1 MSSLQLDHI
10 GIAVRSIDAVLPL
23 WRDALHATLGDRE
36 TIASELVEVQF
47 LSTGDT
53 TTELVEPTC
62 DESPVHRFIEKRGE
76 GLHHVAYR
84 VENLAE
90 TMGRLTAAGS
100 VLIYPQP
107 RQGSHETMINFIHPS
122 STGGIL
128 IELVEYPQQGSGQS
142 AEEEIDS

>member
-10 GIAVRSIDAVLPL
+10 GIAVRSIDAALPL
-23 WRDALHATLGDRE
+23 WRDALHATIGSRE
-36 TIASELVEVQF
+36 TIPSELVEVQF
-47 LSTGDT
+47 LKTGAT

-84 VENLAE
+84 VENLGE
-90 TMGRLTAAGS
+90 TMGRLSAAGS
-100 VLIYPQP
+100 TLIYPQP
-107 RQGSHETMINFIHPS
+107 RRGSHETLINFIHPS

-128 IELVEYPQQGSGQS
+128 IELVEYPQVGSGKS

>member
-76 GLHHVAYR
+76 GLHHVAY
-84 VENLAE
+84 
-90 TMGRLTAAGS
+90 M
-100 VLIYPQP
+100 
-107 RQGSHETMINFIHPS
+107 
-122 STGGIL
+122 
-128 IELVEYPQQGSGQS
+128 VEYPQQDSGQS